1 MPELNRDAL
10 MAAFD
15 SLRGYVDT
23 AYFRSEDLEVA
34 LQAYLA
40 REAQERAEQ
49 QADVVLPHAHSY
61 RIGDKACTGCGVP
74 LIREDARTVQI
85 MALAQLLDS
94 GVGALTE
101 DELDALPIGSVVLST
116 EWAKGWGRGAI
127 IFRKGQK
134 GHWWEDSDDGLIL
147 YTKELTSASTFL
159 LQRGGTNA

>member
-1 MPELNRDAL
+1 MPELNRE
-10 MAAFD
+10 AFAVAWD
-15 SLRGYVDT
+15 SMNGRVDPT
-23 AYFRSEDLEVA
+23 YFRQDDLEVA

-40 REAQERAEQ
+40 DVAEQRAEQ

-61 RIGDKACTGCGVP
+61 RMGDAACTGCGVP
-74 LIREDARTVQI
+74 VIPEGPRNVQI
-85 MALAQLLDS
+85 MALAELLGS
-94 GVGALTE
+94 GVGALTKE
-101 DELDALPIGSVVLST
+101 ELEALPIGSVVLSN

-159 LQRGGTNA
+159 LQLGATDA